1 MNNYSKITLVMI
13 RNFDVAPEEMV
24 FTLEGTNKVTENTPE
39 VGVS

>member
-24 FTLEGTNKVTENTPE
+24 FYIGRDE
-39 VGVS
+39 